1 MNNYFHCIKGGQVM
15 NWLVYVLGTS
25 QVSGPISIVDKG
37 EVVEF
42 SIPLNNQEIE
52 KIEVRKEDF
61 RDLKNFVSGRRD
73 WIKE

>member
-1 MNNYFHCIKGGQVM
+1 M